1 MSQSRGRLAFAAVA
15 ATVLVAVVV
24 AVAVSGSSSDDDA
37 PADECLSAWNDDPV
51 ALTDGVHAY
60 DAHGYRATL
69 LARVDPDG
77 NVIPEDDVDGAPS
90 QDQRCAVIFASPQV
104 DSELDF
110 GVRVEDEERW
120 AGLALVDRI
129 PVDQIEAMQRDATAT
144 SNTTLLPDG
153 RLTD

>member
-15 ATVLVAVVV
+15 AAVLGAVVV
-24 AVAVSGSSSDDDA
+24 VVAVSGSSGDDA

-51 ALTDGVHAY
+51 ALSDGVHAY

-77 NVIPEDDVDGAPS
+77 NVIPEGEVDGPPS
-90 QDQRCAVIFASPQV
+90 QEQRCAAIFASPQV

-110 GVRVEDEERW
+110 GVRVQDEGRW

-129 PVDQIEAMQRDATAT
+129 PVDQIEVMQRDATETA
-144 SNTTLLPDG
+144 NTTLLPDG